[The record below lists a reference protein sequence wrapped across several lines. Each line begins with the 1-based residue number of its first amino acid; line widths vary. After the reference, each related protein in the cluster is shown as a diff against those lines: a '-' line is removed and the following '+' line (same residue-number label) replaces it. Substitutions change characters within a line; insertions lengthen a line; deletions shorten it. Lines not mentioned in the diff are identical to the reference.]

1 MAVEAQWLDTE
12 ELSTE
17 LHVTAEVVRQWI
29 RQGKIP
35 AVRIGKRWLVRR
47 EAFERWIAAQ
57 PQSVAEKEEA

>member
-1 MAVEAQWLDTE
+1 M
-12 ELSTE
+12 STGSQFLETDEVSAE
-17 LHVTAEVVRQWI
+17 LHVSAEVVRQWI